1 MSVELF
7 LKQDIFLR
15 STFFLQCRIAESE
28 KSQKLGKFTCFMLSF
43 LLVIQKHFDLL
54 QKIAV
59 WLPLKKRVDDGRID
73 EAIDEH

>member
-1 MSVELF
+1 
-7 LKQDIFLR
+7 
-15 STFFLQCRIAESE
+15 
-28 KSQKLGKFTCFMLSF
+28 MLSF

-59 WLPLKKRVDDGRID
+59 WLLLKKRVDDGRID